1 MEKTKKK
8 SVLSLF
14 SNQKYIV
21 ILVVILLA
29 AIFMIAS
36 ADFRK
41 YTTFVTLLD
50 MSYYYVLMGI
60 GVAFP

>member
-29 AIFMIAS
+29 AIFMPEI
-36 ADFRK
+36 
-41 YTTFVTLLD
+41 TLKR
-50 MSYYYVLMGI
+50 S
-60 GVAFP
+60 